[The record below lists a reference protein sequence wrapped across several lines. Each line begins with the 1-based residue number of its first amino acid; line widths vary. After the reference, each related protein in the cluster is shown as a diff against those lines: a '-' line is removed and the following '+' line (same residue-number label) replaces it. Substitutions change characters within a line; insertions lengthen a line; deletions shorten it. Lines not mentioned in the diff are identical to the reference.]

1 MGHLEIIGY
10 LVAIAIVVFI
20 AWKSAD
26 KQKEE

>member
-10 LVAIAIVVFI
+10 LVAIVIVVFI